1 MKYTQDGRLICNETD
16 LAVLHRAAERGK
28 AWGNISL
35 YTSDEPAGLP
45 PIPSVQV
52 FVLLFLHP
60 QTYQSYL
67 GGLQEVMKISND
79 SADYYFTR
87 TIDTELRKPRRI
99 VTPFPYLMA
108 LQRWILRNILDR
120 LEVSPVSFA
129 YRKGVSLADNA
140 APHLGKRRLVKLDIR
155 HFFESISS
163 GKVYTVFEEAGYA
176 KPIATL
182 LTKLCTLRGCLP
194 QGAPTS
200 PALANL
206 VMRRF
211 DARMNTYCLEHGISY
226 TRYSDDLTF
235 SADEMDA
242 GALIRFA
249 RSALREEGFA
259 LNFEKIRVLG
269 AGAQHRVCGLV
280 VNEKLS
286 VPKAYRKKLRQEMYY
301 LSKYPIQEHIRRLND
316 PKYMERDGTVRT
328 EYYLRNLLGRLQY
341 VNQFPH
347 TEEFRRYASIVL
359 RLLCCM
365 EIHPENPACSGYLFG
380 GEEELE
386 RETIIVAATAVREPD
401 KLLSLLIPGSAQVVQ
416 RLVAEGKL
424 RGTESSGYRIKD
436 VRLMHLVSSQG
447 WEYKRFAYERTLRL
461 LKEPAV
467 RKQTE
472 TIDLLSEYLEMLS
485 YDRDFPYGKFNELDH
500 AISGWRR
507 RRCRERWE
515 KEKLRPD
522 TVALEAEEPTRE
534 ESAVLCVLSLF
545 PDGVTE
551 SFLFAAFGKL
561 LLVVERLTVQ
571 GWLEWGMSNGTS
583 HLALRPEGFMRF
595 FASDMSVWAWRKM
608 SHICDALLDE
618 NVRTIA
624 TDGETLALAVY
635 VLRQFFRM
643 PGIPEETAALC
654 MDTFHEY
661 MQRAFQILR
670 HRREPIKGDNSC
682 TT

>member
-28 AWGNISL
+28 AWGKISL
-35 YTSDEPAGLP
+35 YASDVPAGLP

-79 SADYYFTR
+79 SAEYYFTR
-87 TIDTELRKPRRI
+87 TIDSELRKPRRI

-120 LEVSPVSFA
+120 LDVSPVSFA
-129 YRKGVSLADNA
+129 YRKGMSLADNA

-155 HFFESISS
+155 HFFESIPS
-163 GKVYTVFEEAGYA
+163 GKVYRIFENAGYS

-206 VMRRF
+206 VMRRL
-211 DARMNTYCLEHGISY
+211 DAKMNTYCLERGISY

-235 SADEMDA
+235 SANEMDA

-249 RSALREEGFA
+249 RMALREEGFA

-286 VPKAYRKKLRQEMYY
+286 VPKAYWKKLRQEMYY

-316 PKYMERDGTVRT
+316 PKFMERDGTVRT
-328 EYYLRNLLGRLQY
+328 EYYLRNLLGRLQH

-347 TEEFRRYASIVL
+347 TEEFRHYASIVL

-365 EIHPENPACSGYLFG
+365 EVHPENPACSGYLFG

-386 RETIIVAATAVREPD
+386 RETVIVAATAVREPD
-401 KLLSLLIPGSAQVVQ
+401 KLLSLLIPGSAPVVQ
-416 RLVAEGKL
+416 RLVAEGNICS
-424 RGTESSGYRIKD
+424 TESSGYRIRD
-436 VRLMHLVSSQG
+436 VRLMHLVGAQC
-447 WEYKRFAYERTLRL
+447 WEHKRYAYERTLRL
-461 LKEPAV
+461 LKEPAI
-467 RKQTE
+467 RRQTE
-472 TIDLLSEYLEMLS
+472 TVDLLSEYLEMLS
-485 YDRDFPYGKFNELDH
+485 YDHNFPYGKFNELDH

-515 KEKLRPD
+515 KDKLRPD

-561 LLVVERLTVQ
+561 LLVVERLTVL
-571 GWLEWGMSNGTS
+571 GWLEWGLSNGTS
-583 HLALRPEGFMRF
+583 HLALRPEGFLRF
-595 FASDMSVWAWRKM
+595 FASDMSVWAWGKM

-618 NVRTIA
+618 NVRAIV
-624 TDGETLALAVY
+624 TDGETLALAAY

-654 MDTFHEY
+654 MDTFHAY
-661 MQRAFQILR
+661 MQRAFQTPR
-670 HRREPIKGDNSC
+670 HRGKPIEGDDSC